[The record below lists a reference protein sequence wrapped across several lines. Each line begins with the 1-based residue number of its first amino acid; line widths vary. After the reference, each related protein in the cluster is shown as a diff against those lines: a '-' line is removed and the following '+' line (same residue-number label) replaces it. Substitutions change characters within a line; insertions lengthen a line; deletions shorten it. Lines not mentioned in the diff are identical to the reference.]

1 MNNDKGIPLPEVQQA
16 DIPAPLPAELLVIV
30 KKQKAVVNQSRF
42 IKTQIDELSEKLGDL
57 NNTALDDLADELDLI
72 SERFE
77 TLRTSLLERLG
88 VDFGE

>member
-1 MNNDKGIPLPEVQQA
+1 MKNEKGIPLPGVQLA
-16 DIPAPLPAELLVIV
+16 DIPAPVPAELLAIV

-42 IKTQIDELSEKLGDL
+42 IKVQINELSEKLGDL

-72 SERFE
+72 SDRFE

-88 VDFGE
+88 VVDYE